1 VSYASPNV
9 YSMVFE
15 LAVAAP
21 APAPAPRVE
30 AGGNNGHGNS
40 ADPPRHS
47 HGRTQSS
54 RRPSLSL
61 DMSGSGSGQGLGLG
75 LPDEDAELAS
85 SYAWASMGR
94 FALQVDS
101 APPSLS
107 DSSAPAS
114 PSPSPSRS
122 LSLSWPIDIQ
132 IMSGA
137 QDLHVVL
144 SFPQVAYMGRLLGL
158 TLTVL
163 HMRGAKGK
171 APGRGRHVPETG
183 SVGATVA
190 TAGAAAPLSLLY
202 SVRCAPHMWL
212 LSGRQSHAFRLAE
225 GEQRS
230 FTLRLLPIASGYL
243 PIPHIDLLEQRREE
257 AASTATKHGAGS
269 VLQRAADK
277 LLHLQQQQQGEGDHE
292 PTSTTPEDAAVSSG
306 GVSYVGIPPA
316 RILRHFSPKHQ
327 IHVYPPHSFAT
338 QMLPM

>member
-1 VSYASPNV
+1 
-9 YSMVFE
+9 MVFE

-21 APAPAPRVE
+21 APVAE
-30 AGGNNGHGNS
+30 ASGGGNNGDGNNS
-40 ADPPRHS
+40 NAAPPRHA
-47 HGRTQSS
+47 RTQSS

-61 DMSGSGSGQGLGLG
+61 DMSGSGQGQGLGLG

-101 APPSLS
+101 APPSLL
-107 DSSAPAS
+107 DSTAS

-183 SVGATVA
+183 SVGATAA

-257 AASTATKHGAGS
+257 AASTANKHGAGS

-277 LLHLQQQQQGEGDHE
+277 LLHLQQQQQGEGE
-292 PTSTTPEDAAVSSG
+292 PASTAPEGAAVSSG